1 MEMYIMKQ
9 RKAYKGSK
17 RKNEQE
23 RTRIEVVEMDYHIN
37 ERKRRIKQTLSIL
50 KNYKEV
56 EIEKAIA
63 MISINLGI
71 TDRKIKEYLTILENA
86 GYIKR
91 ENGYITVK

>member
-1 MEMYIMKQ
+1 MKQ